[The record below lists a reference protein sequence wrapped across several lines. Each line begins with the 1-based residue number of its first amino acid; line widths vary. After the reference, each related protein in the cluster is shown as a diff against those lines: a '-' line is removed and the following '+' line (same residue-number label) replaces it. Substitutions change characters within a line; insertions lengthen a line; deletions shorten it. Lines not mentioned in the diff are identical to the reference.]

1 MRRKPT
7 SAWDSALLAGHA
19 RRKRPVARNAVVC
32 SRARRELG
40 KKARAY
46 AVPSGGA
53 LVIGPDGTVRARGE
67 PVPVFAAL
75 PNRKANIEETL
86 VAGP

>member
-1 MRRKPT
+1 LGIAPCSLDTHGENDRWRET
-7 SAWDSALLAGHA
+7 QSFA
-19 RRKRPVARNAVVC
+19 AV
-32 SRARRELG
+32 RARELG

-53 LVIGPDGTVRARGE
+53 LVIGPDGTMRARGE